1 MTNEQSI
8 PVEDTDD
15 DPKKQPVSQQSSTF
29 RERLPLWMR
38 KMPQLRFPEEPRRDF
53 QLLPK
58 SDLDR
63 ILNADDVDP
72 AAAQRIRHDVA
83 YMEYELL
90 RLFRERD
97 YFAKFN
103 QNRYRIYQITYM
115 VLAALA
121 TLFGSFLALSLDSSP
136 SLVPLWAFGE
146 TAVALVTTY
155 VAALSSR
162 EPPLPLWL
170 ENRRRAE
177 YLRREYFRYLANLS
191 PYDQFTDPAEREMT
205 LSKRAAD
212 INRGAYVDSEQIA
225 S

>member
-1 MTNEQSI
+1 MTNDQAITVEQ
-8 PVEDTDD
+8 TDD
-15 DPKKQPVSQQSSTF
+15 GADEQPVTQQGGGF
-29 RERLPLWMR
+29 RERWPMWLK
-38 KMPQLRFPEEPRRDF
+38 KMPQPRFPQQPKKDF

-58 SDLDR
+58 QELDK
-63 ILNADDVDP
+63 LLDADDIDP
-72 AAAQRIRHDVA
+72 AAAQRIRDDIT
-83 YMEYELL
+83 YMDYELL

-97 YFAKFN
+97 FYAKYH

-115 VLAALA
+115 GLAALA
-121 TLFGSFLALSLDSSP
+121 TLFGSFLALSLNGDE

-146 TAVALVTTY
+146 TAVALLTTY

-177 YLRREYFRYLANLS
+177 YLRREYFRYIANLS
-191 PYDQFTDPAEREMT
+191 PYDLSKTPAEREMK

-212 INRGAYVDSEQIA
+212 INRGNYVDSEENE
-225 S
+225 